1 MKPPELLIISSFPP
15 RVCGIATYTE
25 DLMRALTKQF
35 GKSFELGI
43 YPLPE
48 ESDPEFE
55 TVARKIK
62 ENDAIRLVVIQHEF
76 GLFDGQEQQLVAFLR
91 SLTKPALLAFHTVI
105 PFPTPDRLKHVKT
118 LASLSDGIIVMTQR
132 SANLLQD
139 VYGLDV
145 DQIIVIPH
153 GTHLVAPI
161 DIEQEK
167 KNHGFEGRKILSTF
181 GLLGSGK
188 SIETTLDAL
197 PAIIE
202 QHPEVLFLAIGKTH
216 PSIIKHEGEAYREM
230 LEAKVAELGIE
241 NHVKFI
247 NQFLPLSDLLAYLQ
261 MTDIYLFTS
270 KDPHQSVS
278 GTFAYALSCGCPIVS
293 TPIPHAKEVLNEKT
307 GITFDFGDS
316 EQLANAVNRLL
327 ADASLC
333 VNFGLNGLHIMAS
346 TAWENSAI
354 AHARLFQRHCKDFQL
369 DYVMPKPNLAHIQRL
384 TTGFGMIQFSKIS
397 QPDISTGYTIDD
409 NARALIA
416 VTRHYAL
423 HHNEDDLALIRIY
436 MDFIKFCQQ
445 PNGDFLNYVDEN
457 HQFTKQNDDVNL
469 DDSNG
474 RAIWALGVVISLES
488 ALPEDVVHSADEMM
502 DAYLMNMINIHST
515 RSMAFMIKGLYYRNL
530 AKPGRKNMVFMAKL
544 ANRLVQM
551 YRHESEPK
559 WKWFERYMTYGNSV
573 IPEALLMA
581 WKVVRNPVY
590 LSIARS
596 SFDYLM
602 EKTFYNDTLRLISNV
617 GWLQNDDSP
626 QEIKPGGEQPIE
638 VAYTVTALATF
649 HDVFPDDGYDRLKT
663 KAFEWFLGNN
673 QMRQIMYNPRTG
685 GCYDGLEDG
694 YINLNQGAESTV
706 SYLIARMA
714 MEPITALYAQP
725 KRAVEVDRL
734 HR

>member
-1 MKPPELLIISSFPP
+1 MNVPEILIISSFPP

-43 YPLPE
+43 YPLPAD
-48 ESDPEFE
+48 SDPEFD
-55 TVARKIK
+55 TVARKVN
-62 ENDAIRLVVIQHEF
+62 ENDAIRMVVIQHEF
-76 GLFDGQEQQLVAFLR
+76 GLFDGQEQQLIAFLK
-91 SLTKPALLAFHTVI
+91 SLTKPALLAFHTVM
-105 PFPTPDRLKHVKT
+105 PYPTPERREHVKT
-118 LASLSDGIIVMTQR
+118 LASLAAGIIVMTKR
-132 SANLLQD
+132 SADLLHD
-139 VYGLDV
+139 VYGMDAAEITL
-145 DQIIVIPH
+145 IPH

-161 DIEQEK
+161 DIPKEK
-167 KNHGFEGRKILSTF
+167 EKHGFEGRKILTTF

-197 PAIIE
+197 PHIIKE
-202 QHPEVLFLAIGKTH
+202 HPDVLFLAIGKTH
-216 PSIIKHEGEAYREM
+216 PSIIKREGEAYRDM
-230 LEAKVAELGIE
+230 LEAKVAELGIQD
-241 NHVKFI
+241 HVRFI
-247 NQFLPLSDLLAYLQ
+247 NEFLPLTDLLAYLQ

-293 TPIPHAKEVLNEKT
+293 TPIPHAKEVLNEKM
-307 GITFDFGDS
+307 GITFHFGDS
-316 EQLANAVNRLL
+316 MQL
-327 ADASLC
+327 ADA
-333 VNFGLNGLHIMAS
+333 VNLLLSDDRLRTKFALNGLHSMAP

-354 AHARLFQRHCKDFQL
+354 AHARLFQAHCKDIKLNF
-369 DYVMPKPNLAHIQRL
+369 VMPKPNLCHIHNM
-384 TTGFGMIQFSKIS
+384 TTDFGMIQFAKIS
-397 QPDISTGYTIDD
+397 QPDINTGYTIDD

-416 VTRHYAL
+416 VARHYAL
-423 HHNEDDLALIRIY
+423 THDEADLALIRIY

-457 HQFTKQNDDVNL
+457 HQFTDQNNDVNL

-488 ALPEDVVHSADEMM
+488 ALPEEIVHSADEMM
-502 DAYLMNMINIHST
+502 DAYLMKMINIHST

-602 EKTFYNDTLRLISNV
+602 EKTFDDGTLRLISNV
-617 GWLQNDDSP
+617 GWLQNGDIQQDM
-626 QEIKPGGEQPIE
+626 KPGGEQPIE

-649 HDVFPDDGYDRLKT
+649 HDVFPDDGYDRLKI

-673 QMRQIMYNPRTG
+673 QMHQIMYNPRTG

-694 YINLNQGAESTV
+694 YLNLNQGAESTV

-714 MEPITALYAQP
+714 MEPALALYAQP
-725 KRAVEVDRL
+725 KRVAEEVRL